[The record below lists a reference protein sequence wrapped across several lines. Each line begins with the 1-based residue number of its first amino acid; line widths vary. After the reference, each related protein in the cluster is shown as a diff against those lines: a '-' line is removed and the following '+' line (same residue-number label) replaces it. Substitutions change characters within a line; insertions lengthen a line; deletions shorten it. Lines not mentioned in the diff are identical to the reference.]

1 MVATVLLSAVIGL
14 IGGGLAAWAIYTR
27 FGPVERVT
35 QTNITGTTPGSAAGL
50 STGSIA
56 QAASAS
62 VVEVLTNPSTSPSL
76 LTPTGIVDGFVV
88 SANGLVISSIHAIH
102 GATELRIATAA
113 GASYDAKIVA
123 ADPIHGVVLLRAMG
137 AIDLKPLTFATV
149 PPQIGDLVIAV
160 AHAPFSPVL
169 MSVGT
174 VSSVGVTVSLSD
186 GEKSLQ
192 NVFTVDAVPDSRED
206 GAPILDGN
214 GDVVGVVVDA
224 GNAAPGVVCL
234 SMSAAADL
242 VSSQANGV
250 DATAPTLG
258 VQSDIIDPATAA
270 LEKVPSGA
278 LVISVTP
285 AGPAALAGVMPGDIV
300 LDVGTIRM
308 DIGHPLDATSL
319 GLAPHQLVTLS
330 VYRDGHIRTIDLTV
344 GPD

>member
-1 MVATVLLSAVIGL
+1 MNEHSTSASQEQVLPASSQHRSESVAGGGRRVVATVLLSAVIGL

-192 NVFTVDAVPDSRED
+192 NVFTVDAVPDSRE
-206 GAPILDGN
+206 
-214 GDVVGVVVDA
+214 
-224 GNAAPGVVCL
+224 
-234 SMSAAADL
+234 
-242 VSSQANGV
+242 
-250 DATAPTLG
+250 
-258 VQSDIIDPATAA
+258 
-270 LEKVPSGA
+270 E
-278 LVISVTP
+278 
-285 AGPAALAGVMPGDIV
+285 
-300 LDVGTIRM
+300 
-308 DIGHPLDATSL
+308 IGRA
-319 GLAPHQLVTLS
+319 
-330 VYRDGHIRTIDLTV
+330 
-344 GPD
+344 